1 MNITSLISSL
11 IVSGSLGYLNFV
23 ILLKQG
29 TINYYKN
36 NNDEK
41 KILLVFFGGM
51 NYFLY
56 LLIGSFNSNVRQGDY
71 LAISLNILYVALVSL
86 LISFAIAPW
95 IVRLANYIINKIRD
109 RKGIGEI
116 DILSANDYFFQ
127 SSEVQRIYVFNL
139 KNELVT
145 CGYLEYSPST
155 DFSENSLVLVP
166 FENKDYEKNY
176 AEVKRDARKYK
187 SRELFNADLGL
198 KIIDLY

>member
-1 MNITSLISSL
+1 MNLTSLISSL

-41 KILLVFFGGM
+41 KILLAFLGGV

-56 LLIGSFNSNVRQGDY
+56 LLVGSFNSKVKQGDY
-71 LAISLNILYVALVSL
+71 LAISKNIFWVALINIVMSFVVIP
-86 LISFAIAPW
+86 LIVWIANG
-95 IVRLANYIINKIRD
+95 LINKIRTI
-109 RKGIGEI
+109 KGIGEI
-116 DILSANDYFFQ
+116 DTVSANDYFFQ
-127 SSEVQRIYVFNL
+127 SSEVQRVYVFNL
-139 KNELVT
+139 KNELIT

-155 DFSENSLVLVP
+155 DFSENSLVLIP
-166 FENKDYEKNY
+166 FDKEDYEKNY
-176 AEVKRDARKYK
+176 AEVKEDARKYK

-198 KIIDLY
+198 KIINLY

>member
-1 MNITSLISSL
+1 MNLTSLISSL

-36 NNDEK
+36 NSDEK

-116 DILSANDYFFQ
+116 DTLSANDYFFQ

-166 FENKDYEKNY
+166 FENEDYEKNY

>member
-116 DILSANDYFFQ
+116 DTLSANDYYF
-127 SSEVQRIYVFNL
+127 
-139 KNELVT
+139 
-145 CGYLEYSPST
+145 
-155 DFSENSLVLVP
+155 
-166 FENKDYEKNY
+166 
-176 AEVKRDARKYK
+176 
-187 SRELFNADLGL
+187 
-198 KIIDLY
+198 